1 MKLVKLKST
10 IRPSGENEENDLLQ
24 IKDVFRETGYYQEPP
39 YAGQLNPKLMNI
51 QLEEGI
57 KSFQRDNQL
66 NEDGVLTPGGETVQA
81 LNRLHDDME
90 RRRNTFQVRKPLS
103 EATRVLDYDA
113 EDLLNTKF
121 RLEAKGYYQFPD
133 YVSKKHRAAFPDREM
148 FKSIKKFQ
156 QDHGLTVDGI
166 INPGGETEKA
176 LQQSENPVILPQK
189 DINVGKRRVHSS
201 QRALKKELEESSETP
216 LKASSASVPSKPD
229 EKAQDAPLFSLDAFR
244 PKPASLPAKEKAT
257 VSDEKEQGTPL
268 SRFGTFFQK
277 LASLPVKEKATVSEK
292 KGQDSTLSR
301 FDAFFQ
307 KLASLPAKEGAAASD
322 EKESTSERQAQFPKS
337 SDKTSLPLFGRDTQ
351 EKNEQKDNPPMTN
364 PSPES
369 EKGKKERDA
378 KTIQQFRTEYPNQ
391 ATLKDTVYR
400 DTVPD
405 AYNKMVDFM
414 MDHIKRFEDEGLF
427 QWAKNSWTGQ
437 IHDFKP
443 MLKVYLSR
451 GFKANET
458 PLANT
463 RKGKAVFFTIRF
475 PGDEEYVYDH
485 DIWGNI
491 LYGYKGSSLNCSEED
506 LKTISK
512 ALDKL
517 STEDEEAVKIGI
529 ELWNLYGKD
538 MTKKQFSE
546 YILQNRHRLERNRIK
561 IK

>member
-24 IKDVFRETGYYQEPP
+24 VKDVFRETGYYQETP
-39 YAGQLNPKLMNI
+39 YAGQLNPKLMDI

-57 KSFQRDNQL
+57 KSFQKDNQL
-66 NEDGVLTPGGETVQA
+66 NEDGILTPDGETVQA
-81 LNRLHDDME
+81 LNRLYDDME
-90 RRRNTFQVRKPLS
+90 RRRNTFRVRKPLS
-103 EATRVLDYDA
+103 EATRVFDYDA

-176 LQQSENPVILPQK
+176 LQLSENPGILPQK
-189 DINVGKRRVHSS
+189 DINGGKHMVHPS
-201 QRALKKELEESSETP
+201 QRALELAESSETF
-216 LKASSASVPSKPD
+216 LKASPASVPAEPG
-229 EKAQDAPLFSLDAFR
+229 EKEQGTALSRFDAFFQ
-244 PKPASLPAKEKAT
+244 KPASLPAREKAADWGKEREEMSLFRFDASLTKPFSLPAKRKLT
-257 VSDEKEQGTPL
+257 VSDKKEQGTP
-268 SRFGTFFQK
+268 
-277 LASLPVKEKATVSEK
+277 
-292 KGQDSTLSR
+292 LSR

-307 KLASLPAKEGAAASD
+307 KLASLPAREKAAVSG
-322 EKESTSERQAQFPKS
+322 EKESTSERRAQFPRT
-337 SDKTSLPLFGRDTQ
+337 SDKASLPLFRRDTQ

-369 EKGKKERDA
+369 EKEKKERDV

-391 ATLKDTVYR
+391 ATLKETVYR

-405 AYNKMVDFM
+405 AYNEIVDFM

-427 QWAKNSWTGQ
+427 QWAKNSQTDG

-443 MLKVYLSR
+443 MLKGELSR
-451 GFKANET
+451 GFQIDET

-463 RKGKAVFFTIRF
+463 RKGRAVSFTIRF
-475 PGDEEYVYDH
+475 PGDDEYVYDH

-491 LYGYKGSSLNCSEED
+491 YYGYKGSSFNWSD
-506 LKTISK
+506 RTLKTISEV
-512 ALDKL
+512 LDHF

-529 ELWNLYGKD
+529 ELWKLYGKD